1 MFYVIGYRVKT
12 IATHKFSK
20 GEFMVK
26 VLDQATQLST
36 DVDIIAANTLPE
48 PTQADSVIPLEQADA
63 ALGAEIKKRI
73 DEIDMTDTN
82 SIVSF
87 GSAAQ
92 EELQVISQYM
102 LQGVRNKDVGPAGDS
117 LRDIV
122 TTIRGFSVSEMDLR
136 RERSWWEKL
145 LGRAAPIA
153 KFTAR
158 FEMVQDQIDKIT
170 ENLLNHETTLL
181 KDIKSLDL
189 LYEKTLNFYDEL
201 ALYIAAG
208 EAKLKDLDTTIIP
221 QKEAAVQSA
230 DPDDQVLAA
239 QNLRDLR
246 AARDDLER
254 RVHDLKLTRQV
265 TMQSLPSIRL
275 VQENDKSLVTKIN
288 STLVNTVP
296 LWETQ
301 LAQALTIQ
309 RSAEAAKAVRE
320 ANDLTNEL
328 LTANAANLR
337 ETNKVIRQEME
348 RGVFDINAIKQAN
361 ADLIGTIEESLAIA
375 DEGKAKRKSAEAEL
389 KKMETDLRDT
399 LAAAKARKSADI
411 DSVGDVGDATK

>member
-1 MFYVIGYRVKT
+1 MSSIQTKAAEVMDQVKE
-12 IATHKFSK
+12 IANN
-20 GEFMVK
+20 
-26 VLDQATQLST
+26 VLAEP
-36 DVDIIAANTLPE
+36 IAAGAIVPLDH
-48 PTQADSVIPLEQADA
+48 ADPFVGS
-63 ALGAEIKKRI
+63 EIKKRI

-82 SIVSF
+82 SIISF

-92 EELQVISQYM
+92 EELQVISQSM

-117 LRDIV
+117 LRTIV
-122 TTIRGFSVSEMDLR
+122 TTIRGFSVSELDLR
-136 RERSWWEKL
+136 RDRSWWEKL
-145 LGRAAPIA
+145 IGRAAPIA

-158 FEMVQDQIDKIT
+158 FEMVQEQIDKIT
-170 ENLLNHETTLL
+170 DNLLSHETTLL
-181 KDIKSLDL
+181 KDIKSLDM
-189 LYEKTLNFYDEL
+189 LYDKTLTFYDEL

-208 EAKLKDLDTTIIP
+208 EAKLKELDDTIIP
-221 QKEAAVQSA
+221 AKEADVQA
-230 DPDDQVLAA
+230 APADDQVMVA
-239 QNLRDLR
+239 QELRDLR

-296 LWETQ
+296 LWENQ

-309 RSAEAAKAVRE
+309 RSRDAAEAVRD

-337 ETNKVIRQEME
+337 ETNKIVRQEME
-348 RGVFDINAIKQAN
+348 RGVFDIEAIKKAN
-361 ADLIGTIEESLAIA
+361 ADLIGTIEESLEIA
-375 DEGKAKRKSAEAEL
+375 DEGKAKRKAAEEDL
-389 KKMETDLRDT
+389 QKMEIGLRDT
-399 LAAAKARKSADI
+399 LAAAKARKTAPAGPASEPA
-411 DSVGDVGDATK
+411 

>member
-1 MFYVIGYRVKT
+1 MSET
-12 IATHKFSK
+12 IRQ
-20 GEFMVK
+20 
-26 VLDQATQLST
+26 QAE
-36 DVDIIAANTLPE
+36 AALAEVQEISAAILPE
-48 PTQADSVIPLEQADA
+48 PTEANAIVPLAEADA
-63 ALGAEIKKRI
+63 PTSAEIQTRMA
-73 DEIDMTDTN
+73 EIDMGDTQ

-92 EELQVISQYM
+92 AELQEISQSM

-117 LRDIV
+117 LRGIV
-122 TTIRGFSVSEMDLR
+122 TTIRGFSVSELDVR
-136 RERSWWEKL
+136 RERTFWEKL
-145 LGRAAPIA
+145 LGRAAPFA
-153 KFTAR
+153 KFTAK
-158 FEMVQDQIDKIT
+158 FEQVQSQIDKIT
-170 ENLLNHETTLL
+170 DDLLGHEHVLL

-208 EAKLKDLDTTIIP
+208 EEKLKDLDEKDIP
-221 QKEAAVQSA
+221 AAEAAVQA
-230 DPDDQVLAA
+230 AAENDQVMKA
-239 QNLRDLR
+239 QELRDLR

-301 LAQALTIQ
+301 LAQAVTIQ
-309 RSAEAAKAVRE
+309 RSAQAASAVRD

-328 LTANAANLR
+328 LTANAKNLR
-337 ETNKVIRQEME
+337 ESNKMIREEME
-348 RGVFDINAIKQAN
+348 RGVFDIEAVKQAN
-361 ADLIGTIEESLAIA
+361 TDLIGTIEESLQIA
-375 DEGKAKRKSAEAEL
+375 DEGKARRAAAEQEL
-389 KKMETDLRDT
+389 QKMEKELRDT
-399 LAAAKARKSADI
+399 LASAKARRDG
-411 DSVGDVGDATK
+411 VGDTAGNAVPAS